1 VHKLDALFPSIGDRV
16 AVTDGV
22 NKPVTYKELSRQIN
36 SIASALLQEGVTTG
50 SKVAVYQN
58 PTIFWVASV
67 VAILKI
73 GAVYVPLDAA
83 TPPARLAL
91 MVQNCKPAAIL
102 INESTRETVMELE
115 PQGAV
120 VDISNA
126 VDVPAESLPAT
137 ALADAPAMVLYT
149 SGSTGTPKGVVLT
162 HDSLR
167 HEFEH
172 CEAVYGLRPDD
183 VVLQQSAWSFDLSIT
198 QLFLALTVGAR
209 LHVASHTLRAD
220 GRAMAE
226 LLRDQNVTTT
236 YATPTEYKTW
246 LRDAHV
252 DIIQQSPWKL
262 ALVAGE
268 AVTVPLLRRF
278 RNLGRAD
285 SLRLFNVYGPTET
298 TCGSTKMQLD
308 YADPD
313 KYANAVPVGRAS
325 ANESF
330 YILDNNQSLQP
341 LGLTGEV
348 AIGGVGVAKGY
359 LNNTEQTKASFVPD
373 PFATAD
379 YTRRGWTTMYRTG
392 DAGCLKEDGTL
403 VLKGRLSGDTEVKL
417 NGIRID
423 LRDVEQTV
431 LKASEGQ
438 LADVAACV
446 RTSLSASGDEEQA
459 TSKYMVAYCVLS
471 SEAVLGESYDAES
484 ILQRILERLP
494 LSHAMRPS
502 VLVPIDEL
510 PRTTAGKLD
519 RRALQDLE
527 IAHVRLDNVT
537 GTKTTALTATLSASE
552 ARLLKLWQC
561 VLPEEV
567 LRHVDIRSS
576 SDFFT
581 VGGTSMLLVQLQQK
595 IIERCHVS
603 ITLLGLFRMSTLSG
617 MARILQ
623 RSLGPESDI
632 PDLTDGDQFKSID
645 WARETAFERAVP
657 MGDAKS
663 SSPREPPRVVVLT
676 GATGFL
682 GQHLLRG
689 LLEQRG
695 VGKVIC
701 IANRNLTD
709 ERRRELLLSPRVECI
724 EGDLCAPDLGL
735 TQADRDRIFG
745 IEADAVIHN
754 GADVSHLKTYASLR
768 GPNVTSTKELAWLCL
783 QRRVPLHYVST
794 TGVTMY
800 TTSSTFPEAS
810 VHGSPPPCDGK
821 YGYIASKWAS
831 EVYLENVNSLC
842 KLPVYIHRPSSVL
855 RPDVGEQM
863 PAADV
868 LQNMLTFSR
877 RMSAVPIAPSLKGFV
892 DLVRPETV
900 TDRLL
905 RAVMTPSHGEEVVYI
920 HESGDIE
927 LEVSQIPSYLSTE
940 MGKPVQQLDLTDWVR
955 RAVETGLSNA
965 MSAVFLGLGEEDTLN
980 FPRLLRGP

>member
-1 VHKLDALFPSIGDRV
+1 
-16 AVTDGV
+16 
-22 NKPVTYKELSRQIN
+22 
-36 SIASALLQEGVTTG
+36 
-50 SKVAVYQN
+50 
-58 PTIFWVASV
+58 
-67 VAILKI
+67 
-73 GAVYVPLDAA
+73 
-83 TPPARLAL
+83 
-91 MVQNCKPAAIL
+91 
-102 INESTRETVMELE
+102 
-115 PQGAV
+115 
-120 VDISNA
+120 
-126 VDVPAESLPAT
+126 
-137 ALADAPAMVLYT
+137 
-149 SGSTGTPKGVVLT
+149 
-162 HDSLR
+162 
-167 HEFEH
+167 
-172 CEAVYGLRPDD
+172 
-183 VVLQQSAWSFDLSIT
+183 
-198 QLFLALTVGAR
+198 
-209 LHVASHTLRAD
+209 
-220 GRAMAE
+220 
-226 LLRDQNVTTT
+226 
-236 YATPTEYKTW
+236 
-246 LRDAHV
+246 
-252 DIIQQSPWKL
+252 
-262 ALVAGE
+262 
-268 AVTVPLLRRF
+268 
-278 RNLGRAD
+278 
-285 SLRLFNVYGPTET
+285 
-298 TCGSTKMQLD
+298 
-308 YADPD
+308 
-313 KYANAVPVGRAS
+313 
-325 ANESF
+325 
-330 YILDNNQSLQP
+330 
-341 LGLTGEV
+341 
-348 AIGGVGVAKGY
+348 
-359 LNNTEQTKASFVPD
+359 
-373 PFATAD
+373 
-379 YTRRGWTTMYRTG
+379 
-392 DAGCLKEDGTL
+392 
-403 VLKGRLSGDTEVKL
+403 
-417 NGIRID
+417 
-423 LRDVEQTV
+423 
-431 LKASEGQ
+431 
-438 LADVAACV
+438 
-446 RTSLSASGDEEQA
+446 
-459 TSKYMVAYCVLS
+459 
-471 SEAVLGESYDAES
+471 
-484 ILQRILERLP
+484 
-494 LSHAMRPS
+494 
-502 VLVPIDEL
+502 
-510 PRTTAGKLD
+510 
-519 RRALQDLE
+519 
-527 IAHVRLDNVT
+527 
-537 GTKTTALTATLSASE
+537 
-552 ARLLKLWQC
+552 
-561 VLPEEV
+561 
-567 LRHVDIRSS
+567 
-576 SDFFT
+576 
-581 VGGTSMLLVQLQQK
+581 
-595 IIERCHVS
+595 
-603 ITLLGLFRMSTLSG
+603 